1 MTRPHVLVVGA
12 GIAGPSLAGW
22 LTSQGWRVTL
32 VERARSLRTGGQAVD
47 FRGPVHRTVLE
58 RMGLWEAIHE
68 RRTRSGTQSLVDASG
83 RSLVELPA
91 LMMSGDVELHRGDL
105 CQLLFERTRV
115 RVEYRF
121 ADAPTALRETAEGV
135 DVEFERH
142 APQRFDLVVGAD
154 GLRSTVRSLL
164 FGEGPE
170 CLRHHGYRVVGCT
183 LPNTL
188 GLRRRGVI
196 YSEPGRGVSVT
207 SAQDEALARALFVFT
222 GGPLGPHERSPASAR
237 DAVSAVFAGAGW
249 KTRQL
254 VEGLREAED
263 VYFDAIG
270 SVRLARYSRGR
281 VVLLGDAAWGGTL
294 GGQGT
299 PLAMVGA
306 YVLAGE
312 LLASPGSHQEAFSRF
327 EARMRPYA
335 TPAQEGAKHVGGFFA
350 PRTRPGL
357 FLRNQL
363 YRVLTSKPLERVF
376 VKLVTQA
383 AHAFELPDY
392 GGAFS
397 LPRHSLDGALQ
408 NDPPRSHG

>member
-1 MTRPHVLVVGA
+1 MTQPHVLIVGA

-22 LTSQGWRVTL
+22 LTGQGWRVTI

-68 RRTRSGTQSLVDASG
+68 RRTRLGKQTLIDASG
-83 RSLVELPA
+83 RALVELPA

-105 CQLLFERTRV
+105 CQLLFERTRES
-115 RVEYRF
+115 VEYRF
-121 ADAPTALRETAEGV
+121 GDAPTALCETPAGV
-135 DVEFERH
+135 EVEFEHH

-154 GLRSTVRSLL
+154 GLRSNVRSLL
-164 FGEGPE
+164 FGKDTD
-170 CLRHHGYRVVGCT
+170 CLKHHGYRVVGCT
-183 LPNTL
+183 LPNAL
-188 GLRRRGVI
+188 GLKQRGVI

-207 SAQDEALARALFVFT
+207 SAHDEEQVRALFVFT
-222 GGPLGPHERSPASAR
+222 GAPLGPHERSPASAC
-237 DAVSAVFAGAGW
+237 DAVSAAFAGAGW
-249 KTRQL
+249 ETRRL
-254 VEGLREAED
+254 VDGLREAED
-263 VYFDAIG
+263 TYFDAIG
-270 SVRLARYSRGR
+270 SVHLSRYSQGR

-312 LLASPGSHQEAFSRF
+312 LLASPESHADAFSRF

-335 TPAQEGAKHVGGFFA
+335 TPAQDGAKRVGGFFA
-350 PRTRPGL
+350 PRSRPGL

-363 YRVLTSKPLERVF
+363 YRMLTSKPLERVF
-376 VKLVTQA
+376 EKLVTHA
-383 AHAFELPDY
+383 ANAFELPDH
-392 GGAFS
+392 GGGFAT
-397 LPRHSLDGALQ
+397 PRA
-408 NDPPRSHG
+408 